1 MPPANKRGR
10 ENTSSM
16 KNGPGME
23 KIKNIIFHPISML
36 IIGLIT
42 GVIVKLIDIYFR
54 VQHLGFSLSDVFSQL
69 GVWIVIGVIISLFSK
84 NKRYAML
91 NVFLF
96 CIGMLITYYITA
108 EVTNSVYGW
117 NFIKGWVVFACCSP
131 LMAYLVTLT
140 KNKGIFPLIIKIGI
154 FVVYLVTDI
163 LLFGGPRIYDF
174 IFILLL
180 IYLLFIKKYQ

>member
-1 MPPANKRGR
+1 
-10 ENTSSM
+10 
-16 KNGPGME
+16 
-23 KIKNIIFHPISML
+23 ML

-54 VQHLGFSLSDVFSQL
+54 VQHWGFSLSDVFSQL

-96 CIGMLITYYITA
+96 SIGMLITYYLTA

-117 NFIKGWVVFACCSP
+117 TFIKGWAVFACCSP
-131 LMAYLVTLT
+131 LMACLVTLT
-140 KNKGIFPLIIKIGI
+140 KNKGLFPLIIKIGI
-154 FVVYLVTDI
+154 LAVYLVTDMLI
-163 LLFGGPRIYDF
+163 FGGPRIYDF

>member
-1 MPPANKRGR
+1 M
-10 ENTSSM
+10 
-16 KNGPGME
+16 
-23 KIKNIIFHPISML
+23 
-36 IIGLIT
+36 
-42 GVIVKLIDIYFR
+42 GVIM
-54 VQHLGFSLSDVFSQL
+54 
-69 GVWIVIGVIISLFSK
+69 SLFSK

-117 NFIKGWVVFACCSP
+117 NFIRGWVVFACCSP

-154 FVVYLVTDI
+154 LRRLFQLRIFFFLADLVFMI
-163 LLFGGPRIYDF
+163 LFLSYF
-174 IFILLL
+174 
-180 IYLLFIKKYQ
+180 

>member
-1 MPPANKRGR
+1 
-10 ENTSSM
+10 
-16 KNGPGME
+16 ME
-23 KIKNIIFHPISML
+23 KIKNIILHPISML

-54 VQHLGFSLSDVFSQL
+54 VQHWGFSLSDVFSQL
-69 GVWIVIGVIISLFSK
+69 GVWIVIGVIISLFRK

-96 CIGMLITYYITA
+96 SIGMLITYYLTA

-117 NFIKGWVVFACCSP
+117 TFIKGWAVFACCSP

-140 KNKGIFPLIIKIGI
+140 KNKGLFPLIIKIGI
-154 FVVYLVTDI
+154 LAVYLVTDMLI
-163 LLFGGPRIYDF
+163 FGGPRIYDF

>member
-23 KIKNIIFHPISML
+23 KIKNIILHPISML

-84 NKRYAML
+84 NK
-91 NVFLF
+91 
-96 CIGMLITYYITA
+96 
-108 EVTNSVYGW
+108 
-117 NFIKGWVVFACCSP
+117 
-131 LMAYLVTLT
+131 
-140 KNKGIFPLIIKIGI
+140 
-154 FVVYLVTDI
+154 
-163 LLFGGPRIYDF
+163 
-174 IFILLL
+174 
-180 IYLLFIKKYQ
+180 

>member
-1 MPPANKRGR
+1 
-10 ENTSSM
+10 
-16 KNGPGME
+16 ME
-23 KIKNIIFHPISML
+23 KIKNIILHPISML

-42 GVIVKLIDIYFR
+42 GVVIKLIDIYFR
-54 VQHLGFSLSDVFSQL
+54 VQHWGFSLSDVFSQL

-96 CIGMLITYYITA
+96 SIGMLITYYLTA

-117 NFIKGWVVFACCSP
+117 TFIKGWAVFACCSP

-140 KNKGIFPLIIKIGI
+140 KNKGLLPLIIKIGI
-154 FVVYLVTDI
+154 LAVYLVTDMLI
-163 LLFGGPRIYDF
+163 FGGPRIYDF

>member
-1 MPPANKRGR
+1 
-10 ENTSSM
+10 
-16 KNGPGME
+16 ME
-23 KIKNIIFHPISML
+23 KIKNIILHPISML

-42 GVIVKLIDIYFR
+42 GVVIKLIDIYFR
-54 VQHLGFSLSDVFSQL
+54 VQHWGFSLSDVFSQL

-84 NKRYAML
+84 NKRCAML

-96 CIGMLITYYITA
+96 SIGMLITYYLTA

-117 NFIKGWVVFACCSP
+117 TFIKGWAVFACCSP

-140 KNKGIFPLIIKIGI
+140 KNKGLLPLIIKIGI
-154 FVVYLVTDI
+154 LAVYLVTDMLI
-163 LLFGGPRIYDF
+163 FGGPRIYDF

>member
-1 MPPANKRGR
+1 
-10 ENTSSM
+10 
-16 KNGPGME
+16 ME
-23 KIKNIIFHPISML
+23 KIKNIILHPISML

-54 VQHLGFSLSDVFSQL
+54 VQHWGFSLSDVFSQL

-96 CIGMLITYYITA
+96 SIGMLITYYLTA

-117 NFIKGWVVFACCSP
+117 TFIKGWAVFACCSP
-131 LMAYLVTLT
+131 LMACLVTLT
-140 KNKGIFPLIIKIGI
+140 KNKGLFPLIIKIGI
-154 FVVYLVTDI
+154 LAVYLVTDMLI
-163 LLFGGPRIYDF
+163 FGGPRIYDF

>member
-1 MPPANKRGR
+1 
-10 ENTSSM
+10 
-16 KNGPGME
+16 ME
-23 KIKNIIFHPISML
+23 KIKNIILHPISML

-42 GVIVKLIDIYFR
+42 GVVIKLIDIYFR
-54 VQHLGFSLSDVFSQL
+54 VQHWGFSLSDVFSQL

-84 NKRYAML
+84 NKRCAML

-96 CIGMLITYYITA
+96 SIGMLITYYLTA

-117 NFIKGWVVFACCSP
+117 TFIKGWAVFACCSP

-140 KNKGIFPLIIKIGI
+140 KNKGLFPLIIKIGI
-154 FVVYLVTDI
+154 LAVYLVTDMLI
-163 LLFGGPRIYDF
+163 FGGPRIYDF